1 VGRGG
6 YRAQGRDK
14 KDAPGLEEVRE
25 GVQLGMR
32 QMFGTRRGK
41 NNDD

>member
-6 YRAQGRDK
+6 YSAQGRVR
-14 KDAPGLEEVRE
+14 KDALGLEEVRD

-41 NNDD
+41 NAQ